1 MLIIWCFGSGR
12 HGPNTRQLLFGA
24 FCSIL
29 VQSLRTMELGDED
42 RVRLSADRCI
52 AQMRFA

>member
-42 RVRLSADRCI
+42 RVRCTAWRG
-52 AQMRFA
+52 AG